1 MSLADPLDLIRQ
13 AADNAEP
20 PPNPGPL
27 VPPLEGDELARL
39 VAALGCIKCGE
50 PTENRS
56 GTGHPVCARCMGGE
70 VGELGEILDAV
81 CAWLERFIIFPTEH
95 GATALTLWV
104 SVTHAIDG
112 FDVAP
117 YLLIT
122 APEIESGKTRVMEVT
137 APLCRAPLFSSSMTP
152 AVLFRTID
160 KERPTLFLDEADN
173 IWTGRQD
180 DKASELV
187 ALLNAGHRRGM
198 KARRMGGAGKTTL
211 QEFEVFGP
219 KAIAGAFPDMGAIP
233 EALRS
238 RSVHLRMKR
247 KLPGE
252 SVARWTRQERETTAE
267 YVEALRTELSEALE
281 AADPASV
288 EVPLI
293 EDLGDRDFDIWEP
306 LIAIGTRAGQEW
318 RQRAID
324 AAIAL
329 CAPDPTQAVP
339 LRILMLRDLR
349 DIWEDSDEHGHMLT
363 SEILECLHRLG
374 DRPWGDF
381 YGTPLSAHKL
391 AGFLR
396 PYGIESK
403 FEPGEKRRKG
413 YFRQDLEDLWARYA
427 PGTSQTSQTSQEP
440 PSESIESIESL
451 FGEDTHDVA

>member
-1 MSLADPLDLIRQ
+1 MS
-13 AADNAEP
+13 AAP
-20 PPNPGPL
+20 
-27 VPPLEGDELARL
+27 VPIAPC
-39 VAALGCIKCGE
+39 VKCGQSAD
-50 PTENRS
+50 RLS
-56 GTGHPVCARCMGGE
+56 GTGHPVCRQCVDGG
-70 VGELGEILDAV
+70 VLADALDGV
-81 CAWLERFIIFPTEH
+81 KQWLERFIIFPSEH
-95 GATALTLWV
+95 GSTALTLWV
-104 SVTHAIDG
+104 AVTHAIDA

-122 APEIESGKTRVMEVT
+122 APEIESGTTRVMEVT

-160 KERPTLFLDEADN
+160 KDRPTLFLDEADN

-211 QEFEVFGP
+211 EEFEVFGP
-219 KAIAGAFPDMGAIP
+219 KAIAGAFPDIGAIP

-252 SVARWTRQERETTAE
+252 SVARWTRQEREATGE
-267 YVEALRTELSEALE
+267 YLEALRVDLAEALDQAE
-281 AADPASV
+281 PGSV
-288 EVPLI
+288 NVAVLDE
-293 EDLGDRDFDIWEP
+293 LGDRDFDVWEP
-306 LIAIGTRAGQEW
+306 LLAIAACAGTEW
-318 RQRAID
+318 RRAATD

-349 DIWEDSDEHGHMLT
+349 DIWDEDAPEGHMLT
-363 SEILECLHRLG
+363 STILERLHQLG
-374 DRPWGDF
+374 DRPWADF
-381 YGTPLSAHKL
+381 YGAPLSAHKL

-396 PYGIESK
+396 PYGIESQL
-403 FEPGEKRRKG
+403 EPWRGGEGSKRRKG
-413 YFRQDLEDLWARYA
+413 YYRRDLQDLWARYA
-427 PGTSQTSQTSQEP
+427 PGTSHSSQTSQEGGSERNER
-440 PSESIESIESL
+440 SESL
-451 FGEDTHDVA
+451 PGMDTEETPDAS

>member
-1 MSLADPLDLIRQ
+1 MTAAAVPAD
-13 AADNAEP
+13 ASC
-20 PPNPGPL
+20 
-27 VPPLEGDELARL
+27 V
-39 VAALGCIKCGE
+39 KCGS
-50 PTENRS
+50 PTEHRS
-56 GTGHPVCARCMGGE
+56 GTGHPVC
-70 VGELGEILDAV
+70 VGCADPVAKILADALDGAK
-81 CAWLERFIIFPTEH
+81 AWLERFIIFPSEH
-95 GATALTLWV
+95 GSTALTLWV
-104 SVTHAIDG
+104 AVTHAIDG

-160 KERPTLFLDEADN
+160 KDRPTLFLDEADN

-211 QEFEVFGP
+211 EEFEVFGP
-219 KAIAGAFPDMGAIP
+219 KAIAGAFPDIGAIP

-252 SVARWTRQERETTAE
+252 TVARWTRQEREATGE
-267 YVEALRTELSEALE
+267 YLEALRVDLAEALDS
-281 AADPASV
+281 ADPASV
-288 EVPLI
+288 NVPVLD
-293 EDLGDRDFDIWEP
+293 ELGDRDFDVWEP
-306 LIAIGTRAGQEW
+306 LLAIATRAGNEW
-318 RQRAID
+318 RQAATD

-349 DIWEDSDEHGHMLT
+349 EIWEEGDDDGHMLT
-363 SEILECLHRLG
+363 ATILERLHQLG
-374 DRPWGDF
+374 DRPWSDF
-381 YGTPLSAHKL
+381 YGAPLSAHKL

-403 FEPGEKRRKG
+403 FEPRRDGEGAKRRKG
-413 YFRQDLEDLWARYA
+413 YYRQDLDDLWARYA
-427 PGTSQTSQTSQEP
+427 PGSSPTSPTSP
-440 PSESIESIESL
+440 LPGSESTERTESFPGI
-451 FGEDTHDVA
+451 DTEEIPGAS